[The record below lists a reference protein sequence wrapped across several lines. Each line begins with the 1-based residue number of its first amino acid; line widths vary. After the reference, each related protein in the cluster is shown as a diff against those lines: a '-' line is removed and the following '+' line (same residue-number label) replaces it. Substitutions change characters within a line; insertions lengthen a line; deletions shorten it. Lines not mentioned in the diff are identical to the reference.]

1 MIVSAG
7 AVAAAAAA
15 AQLQA
20 LYEEEERLTNYS
32 ADDLSQGWEFKIV
45 RANTRAFIKPEV
57 FQQVCAEEAESGWQL
72 VEKFDD
78 SRLRFKRPAA
88 ARNKISSTGIDPYR
102 TTFGMSQGKLLAIVL
117 ACTFG
122 GLAVFAAII
131 IAIVAVAAKH

>member
-7 AVAAAAAA
+7 AAAAAAA

-32 ADDLSQGWEFKIV
+32 ADDLSQGWEFKIL
-45 RANTRAFIKPEV
+45 RANTRAFRKPEV

-78 SRLRFKRPAA
+78 SRIRFKRPAA
-88 ARNKISSTGIDPYR
+88 ARSKISPTGIDPYR
-102 TTFGMSQGKLLAIVL
+102 TTCGISQGKLLAIVL
-117 ACTFG
+117 GCTFG
-122 GLAVFAAII
+122 GIAVFSAII
-131 IAIVAVAAKH
+131 IAVVVVAAKH